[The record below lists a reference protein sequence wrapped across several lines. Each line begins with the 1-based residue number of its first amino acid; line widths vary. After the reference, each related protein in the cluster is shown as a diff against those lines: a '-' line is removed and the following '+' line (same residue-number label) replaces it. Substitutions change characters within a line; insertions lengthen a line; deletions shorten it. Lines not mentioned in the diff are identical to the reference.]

1 MNQNPTEQYNP
12 EEIQSSSYETYLIT
26 KILFSFQG
34 RISRNTFWAVF
45 LSMSVLGFF
54 VGLFISVIRVSGKS
68 GDVVGGI
75 IFILYLILS
84 LWVFLAIGVKRF
96 HDIDYSGWSVLLFFV
111 PIVSLIALGLAG
123 FTKGTT
129 GTNKYGEEP
138 FRILDQSSASA
149 EFDTDN
155 PPWGLKEGL
164 IVWFLSVVLL
174 FIVQTIFVIP
184 LFISIAKNGQNQ
196 PQDLLNNPTFVLLV
210 ILSAIPTHLLTAAIV
225 WSVVTNW
232 HKKII
237 ARLFVVEGNEWNER
251 RPFVKWLGLEWNG
264 WAEVVAVI
272 GVAFALFFI
281 AGLSAYFIG
290 GGETDIDRMLKVS
303 ANARYALAFVAA
315 FTAPLA
321 EELIY
326 RGILYPAARKTPGV
340 ALTFIGTVLLCAVPL
355 LWISQTYKPHTLKIL
370 VPALICFIVGMVI
383 IKTSLKE
390 HRTVIAVGEVS
401 MLFALVHV
409 PQYIDNLGVIIAII
423 VLSVGITTVRAV
435 TGRLFP
441 CIILHFIFNGVQ
453 AVQIVLQPNTDNIL
467 PPQQGVLILK
477 TILYPFL
484 F

>member
-1 MNQNPTEQYNP
+1 MNQNLS
-12 EEIQSSSYETYLIT
+12 EEIHLNDIKET
-26 KILFSFQG
+26 SFDEY
-34 RISRNTFWAVF
+34 IASLPLPVEPKEN
-45 LSMSVLGFF
+45 
-54 VGLFISVIRVSGKS
+54 VI
-68 GDVVGGI
+68 
-75 IFILYLILS
+75 
-84 LWVFLAIGVKRF
+84 
-96 HDIDYSGWSVLLFFV
+96 
-111 PIVSLIALGLAG
+111 
-123 FTKGTT
+123 
-129 GTNKYGEEP
+129 
-138 FRILDQSSASA
+138 
-149 EFDTDN
+149 DTDN

-184 LFISIAKNGQNQ
+184 LFISIQAKGAQNQ

-264 WAEVVAVI
+264 WAEVVVVI

-409 PQYIDNLGVIIAII
+409 PQYIDNLGVIVAII

-435 TGRLFP
+435 TGRLLP

-453 AVQIVLQPNTDNIL
+453 AVQIVLQPNTDNTL